1 MWLRSLVCALGCI
14 AVALGSGRELQRDTV
29 EQRVYVLPG
38 VRVVEERLRPAE
50 QLPGAFYRVDA
61 VRFEELHAV
70 TLEEVLRLLPG
81 AYVRPEDALGLRI
94 NLGVR
99 GLPPNRSQKVLV
111 LEDGVPVAPAP
122 YGYPE
127 LYYHPPLE
135 RFTEVELVTGGGQLL
150 YGPQTIGGV
159 VNYITPLPQRPNELD
174 VVGTVG
180 TRAYGRLGIRYGT
193 AWGESRMLLY
203 GLWKR
208 GQLNRE
214 NTASRVVDVGVKGVV
229 PLAARQW
236 LLAKLSVYDEQSQ
249 TTYAGLTQAQ
259 FEENPYQNPFRHDT
273 FEVQRYGAQLQ
284 WQWELPSGI
293 LSLGAYAAHLQRD
306 WWRQGSL
313 VRQQTPDGR
322 DTLVSADN
330 SADPGNYPGV
340 RAIPSPDRADGRLR
354 QYRFAGLEGRATW
367 QLRTGTLEQLLELG
381 VRLHGEQQHR
391 YQLRAPAALARTGT
405 IVEDDWRWATAVAA
419 FLQDR
424 LRWRQWSATL
434 GLRTEWIGYRRWN
447 ALGNGGL
454 GAGGRTTLAVLI
466 PALGVS
472 YTPTAEYTLFFG
484 LHAGF
489 APPRVEDAIAPTG
502 ATTEL
507 DAERSWNW
515 ELGLRAQP
523 ISGINL
529 SAVAFLLDFRNQVI
543 PATLSGG
550 VTSTAT
556 NAGRTR
562 HQGIELAWEVE
573 PEQLLTWLAGVRLSG
588 AYTFVPV
595 ARYEGERYSVVRPQ
609 VRITGNRLPY
619 APEHLLALRLQWKP
633 LPALL
638 LQGVLWHVGAQFADD
653 LNTLEPTPNGRQGR
667 IPAYTVVDGT
677 LELQLPFSAAV
688 VLTVKNL
695 FNRVYIVDRTR
706 GIIPGAPR
714 SLQVGFELR
723 R

>member
-273 FEVQRYGAQLQ
+273 FEVQRYGVQLQ

-293 LSLGAYAAHLQRD
+293 LSLGAYAAHLQCAGASDQPR
-306 WWRQGSL
+306 
-313 VRQQTPDGR
+313 
-322 DTLVSADN
+322 
-330 SADPGNYPGV
+330 
-340 RAIPSPDRADGRLR
+340 RAGAAAESEP
-354 QYRFAGLEGRATW
+354 EG
-367 QLRTGTLEQLLELG
+367 
-381 VRLHGEQQHR
+381 
-391 YQLRAPAALARTGT
+391 AR
-405 IVEDDWRWATAVAA
+405 
-419 FLQDR
+419 
-424 LRWRQWSATL
+424 
-434 GLRTEWIGYRRWN
+434 
-447 ALGNGGL
+447 
-454 GAGGRTTLAVLI
+454 AGGRR
-466 PALGVS
+466 
-472 YTPTAEYTLFFG
+472 
-484 LHAGF
+484 
-489 APPRVEDAIAPTG
+489 PRC
-502 ATTEL
+502 
-507 DAERSWNW
+507 
-515 ELGLRAQP
+515 
-523 ISGINL
+523 
-529 SAVAFLLDFRNQVI
+529 
-543 PATLSGG
+543 
-550 VTSTAT
+550 
-556 NAGRTR
+556 
-562 HQGIELAWEVE
+562 
-573 PEQLLTWLAGVRLSG
+573 SG
-588 AYTFVPV
+588 ALRVS
-595 ARYEGERYSVVRPQ
+595 GVV
-609 VRITGNRLPY
+609 LP
-619 APEHLLALRLQWKP
+619 
-633 LPALL
+633 
-638 LQGVLWHVGAQFADD
+638 
-653 LNTLEPTPNGRQGR
+653 
-667 IPAYTVVDGT
+667 
-677 LELQLPFSAAV
+677 SAAGA
-688 VLTVKNL
+688 L
-695 FNRVYIVDRTR
+695 YR
-706 GIIPGAPR
+706 GGAGHRRRAAPVR
-714 SLQVGFELR
+714 SADHRWGGQLHHAAAAAPK
-723 R
+723 